1 MKEIIKAIPAHRNWR
16 RIMGVPASIINRIRA
31 KTSVSSLFFVLW
43 SQNGNWF
50 TPANWNGYVYFGEM
64 NESVMAFNFANGL
77 LPSSPSSQ
85 TTKVFGYPGAS
96 ATVSANGTSTAIV
109 WVLDN
114 SRFVGGDLVGGVNT
128 P

>member
-1 MKEIIKAIPAHRNWR
+1 VRGKDGIIYVVNRSNMGHYSATTDHAVQKLAIGHPEP
-16 RIMGVPASIINRIRA
+16 I
-31 KTSVSSLFFVLW
+31 
-43 SQNGNWF
+43 NGNWF

-96 ATVSANGTSTAIV
+96 ATFRPT
-109 WVLDN
+109 VLRPR
-114 SRFVGGDLVGGVNT
+114 SSGYWITRGSLAVI
-128 P
+128 